1 MIYAFDEKEPEIGRN
16 VYISDQA
23 VVIGDVKI
31 GDGCYVGPGAILRGD
46 YGSIE
51 IGPGTS
57 VEENVTIHAPPERVC
72 QVGEK
77 VTLGHG
83 AIIHARSI
91 GDLAVVG
98 MGAVLSLGVKVGER
112 AIVAEGA
119 VVKMNQKVAAG
130 VVVAGNPAAVIRNV
144 TPEDEER
151 WKRGKQ
157 LYIDLAKKYLKIGLQ
172 PISKGDSPALRTPTG
187 RRVKKKK
194 ARGTQRCPIHV
205 QNAIN
210 K

>member
-1 MIYAFDEKEPEIGRN
+1 LLYAFDGRKPEIGKDA
-16 VYISDQA
+16 YISDQA

-46 YGSIE
+46 YGRIE

-57 VEENVTIHAPPERVC
+57 VEENVTVHAPPERVC

-83 AIIHARSI
+83 AIIHASSI
-91 GDLAVVG
+91 GDLVVVG
-98 MGAVLSLGVKVGER
+98 MGAVLSLGAKVGEK

-119 VVKMNQKVAAG
+119 VVKMNQKVPAG
-130 VVVAGNPAAVIRNV
+130 VVVAGNPATVIRNV

-151 WKRGKQ
+151 WKKGKQ

-172 PISKGDSPALRTPTG
+172 PISKSGAAGLRTLS
-187 RRVKKKK
+187 RRRLKKVKSLD
-194 ARGTQRCPIHV
+194 R
-205 QNAIN
+205 
-210 K
+210 

>member
-1 MIYAFDEKEPEIGRN
+1 MLYAFDGRKPEIGRD
-16 VYISDQA
+16 VYISDEA

-46 YGSIE
+46 YGRIE
-51 IGPGTS
+51 IGSGTA
-57 VEENVTIHAPPERVC
+57 VEENVTIHAPPQRVC
-72 QVGEK
+72 QVGKK

-83 AIIHARSI
+83 AVIHASTI

-119 VVKMNQKVAAG
+119 VVKMNQKVPAG

-172 PISKGDSPALRTPTG
+172 PISKSDSPVLRNPAG
-187 RRVKKKK
+187 RQLRKSKMI
-194 ARGTQRCPIHV
+194 R
-205 QNAIN
+205 
-210 K
+210 

>member
-1 MIYAFDEKEPEIGRN
+1 LLYAFDGRKPEIGRG

-46 YGSIE
+46 YGRIQ
-51 IGPGTS
+51 IGSGTA
-57 VEENVTIHAPPERVC
+57 VEENVTIHTPPERVY
-72 QVGEK
+72 QVGKK

-83 AIIHARSI
+83 SIIHASTI

-119 VVKMNQKVAAG
+119 VVKMNQKVPAG
-130 VVVAGNPAAVIRNV
+130 VVVSGNPAAVIRNV

-172 PISKGDSPALRTPTG
+172 PISKNDSLTLRNPAGRQLRKSKMI
-187 RRVKKKK
+187 R
-194 ARGTQRCPIHV
+194 
-205 QNAIN
+205 
-210 K
+210 

>member
-1 MIYAFDEKEPEIGRN
+1 MLYAFDGRKPEIGKG

-31 GDGCYVGPGAILRGD
+31 GAGCYVGPGAILRGD
-46 YGSIE
+46 YGRIE
-51 IGPGTS
+51 IGSGTA
-57 VEENVTIHAPPERVC
+57 VEENVTVHAPPAQVC
-72 QVGEK
+72 HIGKK

-83 AIIHARSI
+83 AIIHARTI
-91 GDLAVVG
+91 GDLAVIG

-119 VVKMNQKVAAG
+119 VVKMNQKVPAG
-130 VVVAGNPAAVIRNV
+130 VVVAGNPAKVIRNV

-151 WKRGKQ
+151 WKKGKQ

-172 PISKGDSPALRTPTG
+172 PITKSDPRVLRTPAG
-187 RRVKKKK
+187 RLLKRK
-194 ARGTQRCPIHV
+194 
-205 QNAIN
+205 
-210 K
+210 